1 MKKETGLAIGLG
13 VLFGLVFSF
22 VIILNTQ
29 TNKAVTQ
36 KKQMAK
42 SRPAVESRQS
52 RVVVK
57 QIEVTSPNDR
67 AVFENASATV
77 RIKVEKNSFIVIQTP
92 SQDIAFENESE
103 NVAKDVPL
111 SLGENIIHIS
121 VYSKAGGS
129 KIQEKELR
137 VYYLPTT

>member
-22 VIILNTQ
+22 IIILNTQ

-42 SRPAVESRQS
+42 SRPAAESRQS

-57 QIEVTSPNDR
+57 QMEVSSPNDR
-67 AVFENASATV
+67 AVFETASTTV

-111 SLGENIIHIS
+111 SLGENVIHIS

>member
-52 RVVVK
+52 KVVVK
-57 QIEVTSPNDR
+57 QIEVTAPNDR
-67 AVFENASATV
+67 AVFEDASATV
-77 RIKVEKNSFIVIQTP
+77 RMKVEKNSFIVIQTP

-137 VYYLPTT
+137 VYYLPTS